1 MVEKATVKTFTR
13 TTTAVPITPPATQPT
28 SQPTSQTA
36 SQPATTPITPST
48 TVRTTTG
55 TPTAGSITTTTVT
68 PTNVRRNDETA
79 RGVYNLKVIICLMLL
94 PLILFAV
101 FLKHLLD
108 YLFSLGVK
116 EKDVRGKVAVVTGA
130 GNGLGREIAIELARK
145 GCKLA
150 IVDVHSKGC
159 YETVDL
165 ITKIPSAVAKAYK
178 TDVSS
183 PRELQLMAVKVEK
196 ELGPVEILAN
206 NASLMPMTSTPHL
219 TSDEIETILTVNLG
233 SYIMTVKEF
242 LPKMVARKS
251 GHVVAVAALAGLV
264 PLPGAG
270 IYTATKYGIMG
281 FMEALRCE
289 LRLSDCDYIRT
300 TVANTYLM
308 KTSGDLPLLSDAG
321 IMASYPGLPTTYV
334 AEKIVRGILFNERMV
349 YVPKIFALTVW
360 LLRLLPTKW
369 QDYMFLRF
377 YHFDV
382 RSSHLFYWK

>member
-1 MVEKATVKTFTR
+1 MVETAKVTTYTR
-13 TTTAVPITPPATQPT
+13 TTTAVPAPASAAASTPATAPVTNTT
-28 SQPTSQTA
+28 SA
-36 SQPATTPITPST
+36 AA
-48 TVRTTTG
+48 
-55 TPTAGSITTTTVT
+55 TPTIATATTTTA
-68 PTNVRRNDETA
+68 TNARRNDETA
-79 RGVYNLKVIICLMLL
+79 RGIYNFKVIVFCLLL

-108 YLFSLGVK
+108 YLFSLGEK

-150 IVDVHSKGC
+150 IVDVNSKGC

-196 ELGPVEILAN
+196 ELGPVEILVN

-219 TSDEIETILTVNLG
+219 TNDEIETILTVNLG

-251 GHVVAVAALAGLV
+251 GHVVAVAALAGMV

-281 FMEALRCE
+281 FMEALRGE

-300 TVANTYLM
+300 TVANAYLM

-321 IMASYPGLPTTYV
+321 IMASYPGLPTPYV
-334 AEKIVRGILFNERMV
+334 AEKIVRGVLYNERMV

-360 LLRLLPTKW
+360 LIRLLPTKW
-369 QDYMFLRF
+369 QDYMLLRF

>member
-321 IMASYPGLPTTYV
+321 
-334 AEKIVRGILFNERMV
+334 
-349 YVPKIFALTVW
+349 
-360 LLRLLPTKW
+360 LLPTKW